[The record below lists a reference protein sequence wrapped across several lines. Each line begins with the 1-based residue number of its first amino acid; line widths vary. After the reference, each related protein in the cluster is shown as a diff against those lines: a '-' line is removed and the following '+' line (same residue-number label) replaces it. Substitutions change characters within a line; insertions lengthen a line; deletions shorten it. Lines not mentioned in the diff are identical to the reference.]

1 MTKDVKN
8 VAQKELLPCKRI
20 AAVAF
25 RPRSPNK
32 LKDLMLSL
40 SPLTCKEQYGEVPAG
55 LNPTNHSQC
64 IRTCK

>member
-1 MTKDVKN
+1 MTKGVKN
-8 VAQKELLPCKRI
+8 ITQKELLPCKRI

-25 RPRSPNK
+25 RPRSSNK
-32 LKDLMLSL
+32 LKVLMLSPG
-40 SPLTCKEQYGEVPAG
+40 PLTCKEQFCDVPAG